1 MSGKETESLGRG
13 NHEDESC
20 GVGRRNLSGRIYTV
34 CWVEEA
40 RPLARKVKQHCS
52 NEDWRE
58 LPAGLQVCGLD
69 VGECEELTSERPAD

>member
-40 RPLARKVKQHCS
+40 RQEK
-52 NEDWRE
+52 
-58 LPAGLQVCGLD
+58 
-69 VGECEELTSERPAD
+69 